1 MGDPKFPH
9 KKYSTPRHP
18 WEKIRID
25 EEKVLLSKYGLKNKR
40 ELWTEMATLKSFRS
54 QARTLQARLRTND
67 PNALKQFQL
76 MIKRLNRYALLPES
90 ATLDDVLSLTID
102 NILSRRL
109 QSVVFQKNLSISTKQ
124 ARQMV
129 THGHILVNGRRV
141 TIPSMLVQRSDEGSI
156 SYAPDSPFTDEIHPI
171 RKAISDSQGVQES
184 TEEPE
189 EHASEEEPQNPEAD
203 AK

>member
-18 WEKIRID
+18 WEKVRID
-25 EEKVLLSKYGLKNKR
+25 EEKILLSKYGLKNKR
-40 ELWTEMATLKSFRS
+40 ELWKEMALLKSFRS
-54 QARTLQARLRTND
+54 QARALQARFRTND

-76 MIKRLNRYALLPES
+76 MIRRLNRYALLSEN

-124 ARQMV
+124 ARQMI
-129 THGHILVNGRRV
+129 THGHILMGGRRV
-141 TIPSMLVQRSDEGSI
+141 TIPSMLVERLTEKSI
-156 SYAPDSPFTDEIHPI
+156 SYSSDSPFVDEIHPI
-171 RKAISDSQGVQES
+171 RKEISGAVG
-184 TEEPE
+184 
-189 EHASEEEPQNPEAD
+189 EHEDEEEKPVDEAAPKSPAEGD

>member
-18 WEKIRID
+18 WEKVRID

-40 ELWTEMATLKSFRS
+40 ELWEEMALLKSFRS
-54 QARTLQARLRTND
+54 QARTLQAKLRTND

-76 MIKRLNRYALLPES
+76 MIRRLNRYGLLPEN

-109 QSVVFQKNLSISTKQ
+109 QSVVFQRNFSISTKQ

-129 THGHILVNGRRV
+129 THGHILLNGRRV
-141 TIPSMLVQRSDEGSI
+141 TIPSMLVERSAEESI
-156 SYAPDSPFTDEIHPI
+156 SYSPDSPFVDEIHPV
-171 RKAISDSQGVQES
+171 RKVISGAR
-184 TEEPE
+184 TEPE
-189 EHASEEEPQNPEAD
+189 EEKEQEEVEPAEPSEEGEA
-203 AK
+203 K

>member
-18 WEKIRID
+18 WEKVRID

-40 ELWTEMATLKSFRS
+40 ELWKEMALLKSFRS
-54 QARTLQARLRTND
+54 QARELQARLRTND

-76 MIKRLNRYALLPES
+76 MIRRLNRYALLSEN

-129 THGHILVNGRRV
+129 THGHILMSGRRV
-141 TIPSMLVQRSDEGSI
+141 TIPSMLVERSTEDSI
-156 SYAPDSPFTDEIHPI
+156 SYSSDSPFVDEIHPV
-171 RKAISDSQGVQES
+171 RKEISGAVGEHEDKEEKPGES
-184 TEEPE
+184 AAPEPATEGG
-189 EHASEEEPQNPEAD
+189 

>member
-18 WEKIRID
+18 WEKVRID

-40 ELWTEMATLKSFRS
+40 ELWKEMALLKSFRS
-54 QARTLQARLRTND
+54 QARALQARLRTND
-67 PNALKQFQL
+67 PNALNQFQL
-76 MIKRLNRYALLPES
+76 MIRRLNRYALLSEN

-129 THGHILVNGRRV
+129 THGHILMSGRRV
-141 TIPSMLVQRSDEGSI
+141 TIPSMLVERSTEDSI
-156 SYAPDSPFTDEIHPI
+156 SYSSDSPFVDEIHPV
-171 RKAISDSQGVQES
+171 RKEISGAVGEHEDK
-184 TEEPE
+184 EEKPGEEAPPE
-189 EHASEEEPQNPEAD
+189 PAMKGEA
-203 AK
+203 K